1 MAKVDEGPVA
11 ATVYVVDDDDGMR
24 RALSLLL
31 NTVGYKTA
39 AFASPKEFLEK
50 FKADT
55 AGCLV
60 LDIRMPGM
68 SGLELQQHLNR
79 MGSMLPV
86 IFITGHGDV
95 PMAVQAMKEGA
106 FEFVQKP
113 FRDQD
118 LLDRINHA
126 LQQDKES
133 RNTMARRA
141 DVLHRLESLTPRE
154 KQVMELVVDGAANK
168 VIAIDLGLSERTVE
182 IHRAKVMEKMGAR
195 SVAHLGQA
203 ANEPL
208 GGKLS
213 CPQGH
218 TWNHVFNEQRRAPI
232 LAQPS
237 PSGLPP

>member
-1 MAKVDEGPVA
+1 MAKAEDAVNT

-39 AFASPKEFLEK
+39 AFASPVEFLDK
-50 FKADT
+50 FKTDT

-68 SGLELQQHLNR
+68 SGLELQQQLNR

-126 LQQDKES
+126 LEQDKENRS
-133 RNTMARRA
+133 TLARRA
-141 DVLHRLESLTPRE
+141 DVLHRVDSLTPRE
-154 KQVMELVVDGAANK
+154 KQVMAMVVDGAANK
-168 VIAIDLGLSERTVE
+168 VVAIDLGLSERTVE

-195 SVAHLGQA
+195 SVAHLV
-203 ANEPL
+203 
-208 GGKLS
+208 KLQMS
-213 CPQGH
+213 LS
-218 TWNHVFNEQRRAPI
+218 NDA
-232 LAQPS
+232 
-237 PSGLPP
+237 